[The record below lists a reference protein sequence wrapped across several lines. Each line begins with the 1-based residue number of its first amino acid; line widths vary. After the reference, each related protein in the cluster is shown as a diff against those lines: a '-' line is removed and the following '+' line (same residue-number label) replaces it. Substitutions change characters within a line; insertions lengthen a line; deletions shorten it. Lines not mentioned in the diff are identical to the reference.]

1 MTFERACLQ
10 AFFRAGVLAAEEL
23 HALRLVAPRYG
34 ETDEARLLG
43 LAFAVRAPRLGHAG
57 AELSRVRAA
66 FEAELAL
73 RSPEDASSPALPWPE
88 DAAQFRAHVF
98 SSPMVSREPRDPET
112 QDRPFVVVERAS
124 SEPLLCTR
132 RMYELQRRIASE
144 LVARAGRP
152 FEDSELP
159 DDLDARI
166 ASFFRAPGSDD
177 RESFEA
183 ARLAARSRLAIVTGG
198 PGTGKTFLV
207 ARLLAALHATARTK
221 RPLSVALAAPTGKA
235 AVRMLEALGDAL
247 AGVELEPRV
256 RSALHELEARTVHRL
271 LGIGSH
277 GTPRHHAGRPLAA
290 DVVVV
295 DEVSMVDLF
304 LMQRLLDAT
313 SPDARLVLLG
323 DRDQLASVDAGSV
336 LGDLVRDVLEGRPE
350 ATLRGNVA
358 ELTRSRRFED
368 APEVAAVAAALRG
381 SSDARL
387 DEVLRRMAGE
397 PMVPSRAS
405 VIDHLGAPVAP
416 RDGVLPR
423 PSEAELHA
431 LAAPY
436 LEGFALRG
444 SRRPSELAPGYAALL
459 ARGLDARGAPTEGL
473 RDLALQR
480 AILDAFEGYRVLAA
494 HRRGP
499 CGVEALERALA
510 RRVRERLLAERE
522 AGAELP
528 QSGPH
533 WLGRALLVTENAYD
547 VELMNG
553 DIGLVLV
560 DGEGKL
566 TAAFPAP
573 RSETGVRH
581 VALSRLPA
589 HEGAFAMTVHKAQG
603 SQYER
608 VAFVLAGR
616 ASPIQTRELVYTAVT
631 RAKDQFAWLGS
642 SDELR
647 DALSRRVVRA
657 SALAE
662 LLAGR

>member
-1 MTFERACLQ
+1 MSERGHLERFLEAD
-10 AFFRAGVLAAEEL
+10 VLAPEEV
-23 HALRLVAPRYG
+23 HALRLIAPRYG
-34 ETDEARLLG
+34 EVDDARLLG

-66 FEAELAL
+66 FEADLAL
-73 RSPEDASSPALPWPE
+73 RGGDEASVPVLPWPE
-88 DAAQFRAHVF
+88 DDALFRAHVVT
-98 SSPMVSREPRDPET
+98 SPMVAVDPLDAAT
-112 QDRPFVVVERAS
+112 RDRPLVVVDRGP
-124 SEPLLCTR
+124 SEPLLSTR
-132 RMYELQRRIASE
+132 RMYELQRRIARE
-144 LVARAGRP
+144 LLERAKRP
-152 FEDSELP
+152 FASEELP

-166 ASFFRAPGSDD
+166 ASFFREPFGSD

-183 ARLAARSRLAIVTGG
+183 ARLAARSRLAVVTGG

-207 ARLLAALHATARTK
+207 ARLLAALHATSRTR
-221 RPLSVALAAPTGKA
+221 RPLTVALAAPTGKA
-235 AVRMLEALGDAL
+235 AVRMLEALQGAL
-247 AGVELEPRV
+247 AGVDLEDRV
-256 RSALHELEARTVHRL
+256 RTALADLDARTIHRL
-271 LGIGSH
+271 LGIGEY
-277 GTPRHHAGRPLAA
+277 GLPRHHARRPLAA

-295 DEVSMVDLF
+295 DEVSMVDLV
-304 LMQRLLDAT
+304 LMERLLDAT
-313 SPDARLVLLG
+313 AADARLVLLG

-336 LGDLVRDVLEGRPE
+336 LGDVVRDVLDGRPD

-368 APEVAAVAAALRG
+368 APEVAAVAGALRG

-387 DEVLRRMAGE
+387 EEVLRRMAGE
-397 PMVPSRAS
+397 PLEPGRAS
-405 VIDHLGAPVAP
+405 VIAHLGAPVAAGP
-416 RDGVLPR
+416 AALPR
-423 PSEAELHA
+423 PAEHDLDA

-436 LEGFALRG
+436 LEGFALLG
-444 SRRPSELAPGYAALL
+444 GRRRAERREGYAALL
-459 ARGLDARGAPTEGL
+459 ARELDAGARPSEAL
-473 RDLALQR
+473 RDLAVQR
-480 AILDAFEGYRVLAA
+480 RILDAFEGYRVLAA

-499 CGVEALERALA
+499 CGVEALDRALG
-510 RRVRERLLAERE
+510 RRIRERLLAGR
-522 AGAELP
+522 GLDAELP
-528 QSGPH
+528 RSGLH
-533 WLGRALLVTENAYD
+533 WLGRAVLVTENAYD

-560 DGEGKL
+560 DGGGKL
-566 TAAFPAP
+566 AAAFPAP
-573 RSETGVRH
+573 RSPAGVRH

-642 SDELR
+642 LDEVR

-662 LLAGR
+662 LLG